1 MCCLEPVAVMESSAI
16 FWISN
21 HPIALW
27 LSTLAR
33 PPDPRSSAICL
44 PSGSWWRTSVTW
56 LISCLYT
63 LMKLTHQMAGRR
75 LRWAPARSTS
85 ESIRTWKRDSGQRV
99 NSSTTFLYRRSVSW
113 WPTAWTTMLMLP
125 TVFPMNGCVLYSRG
139 RLCTLGG
146 KGLFFTT

>member
-1 MCCLEPVAVMESSAI
+1 MCCLEPVAVMESSVI

-33 PPDPRSSAICL
+33 PPDPHSSAICL
-44 PSGSWWRTSVTW
+44 PSGSWWRTSVMW

-63 LMKLTHQMAGRR
+63 LMKLTHQMAGRP
-75 LRWAPARSTS
+75 LQWAPARLTS
-85 ESIRTWKRDSGQRV
+85 ESIKTWKRDLEQHV
-99 NSSTTFLYRRSVSW
+99 NLSITFLYRHSVSW

-125 TVFPMNGCVLYSRG
+125 MVFPMNVCVLYSRG
-139 RLCTLGG
+139 RLHTLGE